1 MVVVFPEPFGPT
13 KPQIV
18 PSGTVKVA
26 LLSATKSP
34 YRLLRLLTSI
44 AVILIAEASH
54 KEPYNYAM
62 QKKPWGY
69 QPINERLEPDWQL
82 DSQTEAVR
90 AGLARSGFGE
100 TSEAL
105 YLTSGFTYSSAEEAE
120 TAFKDEIDHY
130 LYGRFANPTIS
141 MFENRLAT
149 LEGAESCIATGS
161 GMSAMFAS
169 IACLVEK
176 GDRVVASASMFSSCH
191 VVLTEFLPKWG
202 VTSELVKGNN
212 RADWERALSQPTKA
226 VFIET
231 PSNPLM
237 DIVDIKMV
245 SEIAH
250 KVGATVIVD
259 NVMASPV
266 YQKPLELGADVVMY
280 STTKHI
286 DGQGRVLGGA
296 VLGSAKYI
304 AEQFQPF
311 IRHTGPALS
320 PFNAWVMVKSL
331 ETMQMRVE
339 RMNSNAQAVAEFLE
353 QNAKIKAVRYPGLK
367 SHPQHE
373 LAMKQMHGAGGTTI
387 GIEFKG
393 DKQSAFKFMN
403 SLRII
408 DISNNLGDSKSLIT
422 HPASTTHRRL
432 APEVQADMGITEST
446 LRLSVGLEHQSD
458 LIKDLQQALAK

>member
-1 MVVVFPEPFGPT
+1 M
-13 KPQIV
+13 
-18 PSGTVKVA
+18 S
-26 LLSATKSP
+26 
-34 YRLLRLLTSI
+34 
-44 AVILIAEASH
+44 
-54 KEPYNYAM
+54 
-62 QKKPWGY
+62 KKPWGY
-69 QPINERLEPDWQL
+69 QPINERPEPDWQL
-82 DSQTEAVR
+82 NPQTDAVR

-120 TAFKDEIDHY
+120 SAFKDEVDHY

-141 MFENRLAT
+141 MFEERLAK
-149 LEGAESCIATGS
+149 LEGAERCIATGS

-169 IACLVEK
+169 VACLVSN

-202 VTSELVKGNN
+202 VTTELVKGND
-212 RADWERALSQPTKA
+212 RAAWEAALSKPTKA

-245 SEIAH
+245 SELAH

-266 YQKPLELGADVVMY
+266 YQKPLTHGADVVMY
-280 STTKHI
+280 SATKHI

-296 VLGSAKYI
+296 VLGNAQYI
-304 AEQFQPF
+304 NEHFQPF

-320 PFNAWVMVKSL
+320 PFNAWVMLKSL
-331 ETMQMRVE
+331 ETMHMRVD
-339 RMNSNAQAVAEFLE
+339 RMNANAQAVAEFLE
-353 QNAKIKAVRYPGLK
+353 SESKIKKVRYPGLK
-367 SHPQHE
+367 SHPNHE
-373 LAMKQMHGAGGTTI
+373 LAMRQMNGAGGTTI
-387 GIEFKG
+387 GIEFNG
-393 DKQSAFKFMN
+393 DKSAAFKFMN
-403 SLRII
+403 SLRVI

-432 APEVQADMGITEST
+432 APEVQAEMGITEST
-446 LRLSVGLEHQSD
+446 LRLSVGLEHSDD
-458 LIKDLQQALAK
+458 LIKDLKQALAK